1 MTRLEALR
9 ALYAAVKDG
18 KLPEAIFH
26 GASAI
31 RGHWAYV
38 LPFDAEQR
46 RNVYLA
52 YSGSVDAALALI
64 AATLPGWAWDVS
76 SYGEATLWPS
86 NDYATSLPDDDPLWD
101 RLNETDDHPA
111 TALLL
116 ACIAA
121 HIAIE
126 ERGE

>member
-18 KLPEAIFH
+18 TAGWYDLPEMCEAVW
-26 GASAI
+26 GDEVS
-31 RGHWAYV
+31 Y
-38 LPFDAEQR
+38 AETVR
-46 RNVYLA
+46 AACIN
-52 YSGSVDAALALI
+52 GSVDAAIALI
-64 AATLPGWAWDVS
+64 PATLPGWAWEVS
-76 SYGEATLWPS
+76 SYGEAWIWLE
-86 NDYATSLPDDDPLWD
+86 DYRALPDDDPLWN
-101 RLNETDDHPA
+101 RLNENDDHLA

>member
-18 KLPEAIFH
+18 RRGMGWNTSASFGDGQASLDAVEAI
-26 GASAI
+26 
-31 RGHWAYV
+31 
-38 LPFDAEQR
+38 D
-46 RNVYLA
+46 
-52 YSGSVDAALALI
+52 GSVDAALALI
-64 AATLPGWAWDVS
+64 AATLPGYVWGRQWSGHMWV
-76 SYGEATLWPS
+76 EAK
-86 NDYATSLPDDDPLWD
+86 DLPG
-101 RLNETDDHPA
+101 RSERFYSDHPQPA